1 MKVPSTMKGRVVDF
15 QFGYYKIECE
25 TDIEY
30 LSTLFLIPQ
39 QMKGARVGDNV
50 LLEYQ
55 TTSNSGLWN
64 VKEMMK

>member
-1 MKVPSTMKGRVVDF
+1 MKVPSIMKGKVVDF
-15 QFGYYKIECE
+15 QFGYYKVECE

-30 LSTLFLIPQ
+30 LSTLFLIPR
-39 QMKGARVGDNV
+39 QMKGALVDDNV

-64 VKEMMK
+64 VKEIVK